1 MSEAATIQA
10 ILATCHD
17 RGIALS
23 VAGEK
28 LAVDAPK
35 GALTPGLLDALRQQK
50 PSLLDIL
57 QREEGGPEATHC
69 DVESRPE
76 ALSAIPANA
85 DVTPWEECIEP
96 PDPCPG
102 CGSLMFWW
110 DVLGREHCMMC
121 EKPAY
126 PPGKAAELRELAKR
140 LRQGGKR
147 RSLLRECR

>member
-1 MSEAATIQA
+1 M
-10 ILATCHD
+10 
-17 RGIALS
+17 S

-35 GALTPGLLDALRQQK
+35 GALTPGLLDALRQHK
-50 PSLLDIL
+50 SSLLDIL
-57 QREEGGPEATHC
+57 QR
-69 DVESRPE
+69 
-76 ALSAIPANA
+76 

-96 PDPCPG
+96 PDPCPR

-126 PPGKAAELRELAKR
+126 PPGKAGELRELAKR

-147 RSLLRECR
+147 RSFLRGCR